1 MRVPVVVVMR
11 KVVGRVV
18 GSGNDDSARGV
29 VMRKAVGRAVGSGS
43 DDSARGSGDEE
54 GGK

>member
-1 MRVPVVVVMR
+1 MIVPVE
-11 KVVGRVV
+11 
-18 GSGNDDSARGV
+18 V